1 MLDTAAAKTASD
13 TGFFGHPRGLSTL
26 FFTEMWERF
35 SYYGMRAIL
44 IYFMTDQVAKGGLG
58 FSDAKAGAVY
68 GLYTAM
74 VYLLCLGG
82 GWVADRITGQRRAV
96 LIGGLFIAG
105 GEFCLAAP
113 SELSFYSGLVLL
125 MAGTG
130 LLKGNVS
137 TIVGQLYAPGDP
149 RRDSGFSIFYMGIN
163 LGALISPIICGYVG
177 ERISWRLGFGVAG
190 LGMLAGLVQYLLG
203 SRRLGSAGLHPP
215 GTGDPEQDRQRRR
228 RAILAVGCGLAVFA
242 LLGALGAAGV
252 IGFTATSI
260 SNGLGWGL
268 LGISVVV
275 FWWLIFS
282 KGWSLEERKRSAA
295 ILVLFIA
302 SALFWA
308 SFEQAGSSLSLFA
321 ERSTDRRLF
330 GGLLPASWERLLPAF
345 ASHLADFVFPA
356 SWYQFVQPVFV
367 VALAPVFA
375 WLWLALHRK
384 GAEPSSPAKF
394 SFGLLWAGAA
404 FAILVPAALAASDGR
419 QVGPW
424 WLVGTYFLQTL
435 GELSLSPVG
444 LSAMTKLAPERA
456 AGFMMGIWFLSTSIG
471 NWLAGKAASLYS
483 SLPLPTLFGSVAGFA
498 IAAGVILALLAK
510 RTKRLMG
517 DVN

>member
-82 GWVADRITGQRRAV
+82 GWVADRISGQRRAV

-105 GEFCLAAP
+105 GEFCLVAP

-308 SFEQAGSSLSLFA
+308 SF
-321 ERSTDRRLF
+321 
-330 GGLLPASWERLLPAF
+330 
-345 ASHLADFVFPA
+345 
-356 SWYQFVQPVFV
+356 
-367 VALAPVFA
+367 
-375 WLWLALHRK
+375 
-384 GAEPSSPAKF
+384 
-394 SFGLLWAGAA
+394 
-404 FAILVPAALAASDGR
+404 
-419 QVGPW
+419 
-424 WLVGTYFLQTL
+424 
-435 GELSLSPVG
+435 
-444 LSAMTKLAPERA
+444 
-456 AGFMMGIWFLSTSIG
+456 
-471 NWLAGKAASLYS
+471 
-483 SLPLPTLFGSVAGFA
+483 
-498 IAAGVILALLAK
+498 
-510 RTKRLMG
+510 
-517 DVN
+517 